1 MKIVKTYSFR
11 IKDSVSKKKLEQMAR
26 SVNFVWNYCNE
37 ASIKSIEY
45 NSKWL
50 SAYELCKLTA
60 GCTTDLGLNS
70 RTIQSICGEYATKK
84 IISKKKRLKWR
95 NKKSLGWI
103 PFQVNGILIKNDTAI
118 YYGNA
123 FKFWKSQEIEGK
135 LLTGS
140 FNCNSEGK
148 WFINIQC
155 QVEQNKLPKTNKVVG
170 IDLGLK
176 TIATTSDGVEY
187 TSKFYAKYEKQLV
200 LSQKAKKKRRTK
212 SIHKKIANSRKD
224 FLHKVSKELIIK
236 YDQIFVGDVSS
247 SKLIKT
253 NMAKSTLDSSWAM
266 LKFMLAYKAIRFGR
280 NYYLTKENFSTVTCS
295 ECLNR
300 TFKGG
305 LGSLG
310 VREWTCS
317 NCNVR
322 HNRDV
327 NAAKNILRMGKHTL
341 IKGVAIV

>member
-45 NSKWL
+45 NSRWL
-50 SAYELCKLTA
+50 SEYDLNKLTT
-60 GCTTDLGLNS
+60 GCTVDLGINS
-70 RTIQSICGEYATKK
+70 RTIKSVCSEYVNKRTT
-84 IISKKKRLKWR
+84 SKKRRLKWR
-95 NKKSLGWI
+95 SKKSLGWI
-103 PFQVNGILIKNDTAI
+103 PFQFRGIVIKNDTAI
-118 YYGNA
+118 YYGNT

-140 FNCNSEGK
+140 FNCNSQGK
-148 WFINIQC
+148 WFINIRC

-176 TIATTSDGVEY
+176 TMATTSDGVEY
-187 TSKFYAKYEKQLV
+187 VSKFYAKYEKQLA
-200 LSQKAKKKRRTK
+200 LSQKAKKKKRTTA
-212 SIHKKIANSRKD
+212 IHKKIANSRKD
-224 FLHKVSKELIIK
+224 FLHKVSKELIVQ

-253 NMAKSTLDSSWAM
+253 NMAKSTLDSSWYI
-266 LKFMLAYKAIRFGR
+266 LKSMLAYKAIRFGR
-280 NYYLTKENFSTVTCS
+280 DYYLTKENFSTVTCS
-295 ECLNR
+295 ECLSQ
-300 TFKGG
+300 TFNGG
-305 LGSLG
+305 LSSLG
-310 VREWTCS
+310 VREWICS
-317 NCNVR
+317 NCNAH

-327 NAAKNILRMGKHTL
+327 NAAKNILRMGQHTL
-341 IKGVAIV
+341 IKGVAII